1 MGRFQF
7 LIFPLWAWMWHE
19 DRERPKVWVC
29 GPMWAQS
36 LAAHSG
42 PVKAPSFL
50 GQVTAS
56 SACLSNWAEDP
67 FFFCSFCLR
76 RKSHSS
82 KCFQNKSRIF
92 TTRCNWT
99 ILHAADL
106 EHRSL
111 PWGYEQARSAFS
123 PIDMLPTRPILCPIL
138 QVTTETSESQCPA
151 RIWACCEQRP
161 FKPIYLSHK
170 MLQEQPST
178 NNDMWVI

>member
-7 LIFPLWAWMWHE
+7 LIFPLWAWMWHK

-29 GPMWAQS
+29 GPNMAQS

-76 RKSHSS
+76 RTTSS
-82 KCFQNKSRIF
+82 PNPGYPGPKLGNINNHIVPNASRIS
-92 TTRCNWT
+92 
-99 ILHAADL
+99 L
-106 EHRSL
+106 E
-111 PWGYEQARSAFS
+111 FS
-123 PIDMLPTRPILCPIL
+123 PQGAEWYCMQLIWSTEAFLEVMSKQDLPFRPLTCSPHAPYCAPYCRWPL
-138 QVTTETSESQCPA
+138 KRASLSAQLGFGHVVSSA
-151 RIWACCEQRP
+151 R
-161 FKPIYLSHK
+161 
-170 MLQEQPST
+170 
-178 NNDMWVI
+178 